1 MVANYYIIFEVK
13 VNQDVNLFIYTVF
26 EEEVRFVPIKTED
39 CVYINVLSPLRYPQ
53 FTILIFVMYVEFKKR
68 G

>member
-26 EEEVRFVPIKTED
+26 EEKVGFVPIKTED
-39 CVYINVLSPLRYPQ
+39 RVYINVLSPLRH
-53 FTILIFVMYVEFKKR
+53 I
-68 G
+68 